1 MPKYE
6 FEYSK
11 FSTLEDLPIEY
22 KKLLEQSQMATK
34 KAYAPYSHFHVGCAV
49 LLEDGQIVE
58 GVNIENAAYPVGICA
73 ERSALSSAISQ
84 NPKVVIKAIAI
95 SYNSESGRSDKPAFP
110 CGMCRQFIAE
120 IEQNNPNNIPLIL
133 GGAKGEVVVINK
145 AQDLLPFNFDK
156 NDLK

>member
-6 FEYSK
+6 FEYKVFASK
-11 FSTLEDLPIEY
+11 EELESTY
-22 KKLLEQSQMATK
+22 KLLLEKAQQATH

-49 LLEDGQIVE
+49 LLKNNVIVE

-73 ERSALSSAISQ
+73 ERSALSSALSSYPNEKI
-84 NPKVVIKAIAI
+84 VAIAI
-95 SYNSESGRSDKPAFP
+95 SYVSQSGRSDEPAFP

-120 IEQNNPNNIPLIL
+120 VEQKNQSPIPLIL
-133 GGAKGEVVVINK
+133 GGEEGEIIIIEK
-145 AQDLLPFNFDK
+145 AQYLLPFNFDK